1 MKRVLAT
8 VVLGTSLL
16 NRAAIAEQLRVAIQ
30 AEHPG
35 GACVIETREEAGSL
49 VPPKGEE
56 WEFMI
61 VMEFSFTSTLR
72 ISANRL
78 VLPSLPKDPDDE

>member
-8 VVLGTSLL
+8 VVLGASLL
-16 NRAAIAEQLRVAIQ
+16 NRLAIAEQLRVAIQ

-35 GACVIETREEAGSL
+35 GECVIETRDEAGSL
-49 VPPKGEE
+49 VPPKGED
-56 WEFMI
+56 WEFVI
-61 VMEFSFTSTLR
+61 VEVGFTSTLR
-72 ISANRL
+72 ISAGRL